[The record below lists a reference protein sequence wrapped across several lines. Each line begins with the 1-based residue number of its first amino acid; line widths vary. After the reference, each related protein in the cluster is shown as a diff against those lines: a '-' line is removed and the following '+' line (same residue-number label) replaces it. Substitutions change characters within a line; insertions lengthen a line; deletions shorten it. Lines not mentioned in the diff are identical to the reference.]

1 MKKVVLIALLTI
13 GYIIT
18 AVDAKTPVKEND
30 DYEWLISEVEDL
42 YEEDLKVGQV
52 ETMVFVYDER
62 GDEIISFKESAYDE
76 LTADQKRKIRKSE
89 FLFDVMGDRIF
100 ILAD

>member
-18 AVDAKTPVKEND
+18 AVDAKTPVNNKD
-30 DYEWLISEVEDL
+30 GYEWLISEVEDL
-42 YEEDLKVGQV
+42 YEEDFKVGQA
-52 ETMVFVYDER
+52 ETMVIVYDKK
-62 GDEIISFKESAYDE
+62 GNEIISFKESAYDE
-76 LTADQKRKIRKSE
+76 LTAKQKKKMIQSE
-89 FLFDVMGDRIF
+89 FLFDVMGDKVY